1 MKVLKGARLMLLIAL
16 VVSSALASAAP
27 EETVPTFT
35 RQQDVVYGRSFGT
48 ALTMDV
54 FEPKTNPNGATVVW
68 VISGGW
74 FSSHDSINP
83 DNAAS
88 PVKPLTDRGYRV
100 CAVVHRSN
108 PYFTVEDAINDI
120 NRAIRFIRYRY
131 GNGKTNMPIGIMGGS
146 AGGHLS
152 LMAGTTGD
160 DGRKSLKDPVERLPS
175 RVQAVGCY
183 FPPTDFLNY
192 GKPGVNGLET
202 VLGKDYQAPF
212 EFKRFTTSTK
222 TIDEVTSP
230 ALKREIMAQVSPA
243 NHVTADDAPTLI
255 IHGDADSLVPI
266 QQAHWFIDKMESA
279 AIECKLITK
288 PGAGHGWFGMEKDN
302 ERLYDWMDSKLL
314 KK

>member
-1 MKVLKGARLMLLIAL
+1 MRHAKGARSVLMVAMAIL
-16 VVSSALASAAP
+16 STLASATPGEAP
-27 EETVPTFT
+27 ASFT
-35 RQQDVVYGRSFGT
+35 RQQDVVYSRSYGT

-54 FEPKTNPNGATVVW
+54 FEPKTEANGATVVW

-88 PVKPLTDRGYRV
+88 PVKPLTERGYRV

-108 PYFTVEDAINDI
+108 PYFTVEDAISDI
-120 NRAIRFIRYRY
+120 NRAIRFIRHRY
-131 GNGKTNMPIGIMGGS
+131 GDGKTSMPIGIMGGS

-160 DGRKSLKDPVERLPS
+160 DGRKKSKDPIERLPS

-192 GKPGVNGLET
+192 GEPGVNGLET
-202 VLGKDYQAPF
+202 ILGKDYRAPF
-212 EFKRFTTSTK
+212 EFKRLTTSTK
-222 TIDEVTSP
+222 TIDVVTMP
-230 ALKREIMAQVSPA
+230 ALKRKIMAQVSPA

-255 IHGDADSLVPI
+255 IHGDADGLVPI
-266 QQAHWFIDKMESA
+266 QQAHWFIDKMKA
-279 AIECKLITK
+279 AGVECKLITK

-302 ERLYDWMDSKLL
+302 EQIYDWMDAKLL